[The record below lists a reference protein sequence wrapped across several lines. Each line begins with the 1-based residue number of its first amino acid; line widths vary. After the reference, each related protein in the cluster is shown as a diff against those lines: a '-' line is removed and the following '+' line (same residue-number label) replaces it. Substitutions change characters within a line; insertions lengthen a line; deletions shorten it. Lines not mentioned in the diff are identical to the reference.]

1 MLRGS
6 ERILKERLRER
17 AMERERMREG
27 EGEREPSAPAA
38 RPVKVSLLE
47 VGD

>member
-1 MLRGS
+1 MSS
-6 ERILKERLRER
+6 ERERETE
-17 AMERERMREG
+17 MERERG
-27 EGEREPSAPAA
+27 REPSAPAA